1 MPPKMDTREWTMLG
15 YNGVWFLEEVG
26 DDAESG
32 AISKW
37 TYSSDKCTLTLCNNL
52 GNGSFKVTRSWK
64 AFDWELVDSGLQS
77 DEKCALVTHIDMI
90 KKKESKKSTTLQ
102 FPLPDSISIDEL
114 LTMLR
119 KVYL

>member
-1 MPPKMDTREWTMLG
+1 MLG
-15 YNGVWFLEEVG
+15 YNGVWFLEEEG

-52 GNGSFKVTRSWK
+52 GNGSYKVTRSWK
-64 AFDWELVDSGLQS
+64 SFGWDLIDTGLQPV
-77 DEKCALVTHIDMI
+77 DKCALVDEVDCV
-90 KKKESKKSTTLQ
+90 KRNKSKKSTTLQ

>member
-1 MPPKMDTREWTMLG
+1 MPPKKATREWTMLG
-15 YNGVWFLEEVG
+15 YNGIWSIEEEG
-26 DDAESG
+26 HGAESG

-37 TYSSDKCTLTLCNNL
+37 TYSSDKCQLTLSNDL
-52 GNGSFKVTRSWK
+52 GNGTYKVTRSWK
-64 AFDWELVDSGLQS
+64 AFDWELIDSGLQS
-77 DEKCALVTHIDMI
+77 VDKCALVTDIDMI

>member
-1 MPPKMDTREWTMLG
+1 MLG
-15 YNGVWFLEEVG
+15 YNGVWFFEEEG

-37 TYSSDKCTLTLCNNL
+37 SSSGDKCILTLCNNL
-52 GNGSFKVTRSWK
+52 GTGSFKVTRSWK
-64 AFDWELVDSGLQS
+64 AFDFALVDSGLQS